1 MNAKSHPE
9 TLFEKYSKR
18 IIEYESLRMIT
29 KAEIRR
35 AEMAGDEHEA
45 EKQRIEMER
54 FDELH
59 GLCVGVV
66 EDLEQLAKDLAI

>member
-1 MNAKSHPE
+1 M
-9 TLFEKYSKR
+9 
-18 IIEYESLRMIT
+18 LRLVT
-29 KAEIRR
+29 KAEVRR

-45 EKQRIEMER
+45 AKQRIEMEW